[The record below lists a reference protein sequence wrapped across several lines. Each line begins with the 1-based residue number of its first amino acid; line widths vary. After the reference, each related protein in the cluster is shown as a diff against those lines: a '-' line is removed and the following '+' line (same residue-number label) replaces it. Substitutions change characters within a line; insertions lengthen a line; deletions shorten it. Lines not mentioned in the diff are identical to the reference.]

1 MDVCIMYAIFDTL
14 EQYLTKNNEINL
26 ALGYPD
32 GKGTERY
39 AMDNPIQDINGRYPM
54 LILPYVERF
63 FADCVVVESVEY
75 PEIIET

>member
-1 MDVCIMYAIFDTL
+1 MFALFDTL
-14 EQYLTKNNEINL
+14 EQYLAKNHEINT

-39 AMDNPIQDINGRYPM
+39 ATEVPM
-54 LILPYVERF
+54 LTAIGKYAMQILPHVERF

-75 PEIIET
+75 PEIEVTNETN